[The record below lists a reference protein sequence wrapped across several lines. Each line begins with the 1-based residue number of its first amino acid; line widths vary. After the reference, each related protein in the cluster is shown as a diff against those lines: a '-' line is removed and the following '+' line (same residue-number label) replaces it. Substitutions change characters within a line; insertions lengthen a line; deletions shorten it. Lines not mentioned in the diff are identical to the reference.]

1 MPLDEAQLVD
11 NWQVGYCHSFDFS
24 SLNDAGEYYVKL
36 DSTHSHTFSLETQL
50 LFKRTFSDLLHYFK
64 CQRCSG
70 IYEESDKNAKVYGS
84 DETRDVSGGWY
95 DASGDVSKYLSHL
108 SYANYLN
115 PQQIPLVV
123 WSLVQ
128 SLEAIEHT
136 EFEQAFT
143 RLRLIEEA
151 KFGAD
156 FLIRM
161 QHESGF
167 FYMTLFDKW
176 SKDTEQRELCAYQTQ
191 DGHKGADYQAGFRQ
205 GGGMAIA
212 ALAATYRIS
221 QESKYLESAELGY
234 HHLKEYNLKYLDNG
248 EANIIDE
255 YCALLAC
262 IELFKASDK
271 QEYLAE
277 ARGWANA
284 LMARQQ
290 SDAKQQNFWSASPER
305 PYYHASDAGLP
316 VIALCHYLTV
326 ETDDALKQECQQAIQ
341 RAIAFELEIS
351 QEVANP
357 FAYPRQYVK
366 DVNSEKRSSFFIS
379 QNNESGY
386 WWQGENARLGSLSC
400 MGLLA
405 KPLLDDSLQSKTSGY
420 SSQCLNWI
428 LGANPFDICMLD
440 GHGRNNPD
448 YLPELG
454 FFNAKGGVCNG
465 ITAGFDDPNGI
476 TFKPEPQAEDMAQ
489 NWRWGEQWIPHAA
502 WFMLAVALTAK
513 EEAQ

>member
-36 DSTHSHTFSLETQL
+36 DSTHSHTFSLEPQL

-64 CQRCSG
+64 SQRCSG
-70 IYEESDKNAKVYGS
+70 IYEESDKNAKVYDS
-84 DETRDVSGGWY
+84 DKTRDVSGGWY

-176 SKDTEQRELCAYQTQ
+176 SKDTKQRELCAYQTQ

-221 QESKYLESAELGY
+221 QDPSYLKSAEL
-234 HHLKEYNLKYLDNG
+234 
-248 EANIIDE
+248 
-255 YCALLAC
+255 
-262 IELFKASDK
+262 
-271 QEYLAE
+271 
-277 ARGWANA
+277 
-284 LMARQQ
+284 
-290 SDAKQQNFWSASPER
+290 
-305 PYYHASDAGLP
+305 
-316 VIALCHYLTV
+316 
-326 ETDDALKQECQQAIQ
+326 
-341 RAIAFELEIS
+341 AIAI
-351 QEVANP
+351 
-357 FAYPRQYVK
+357 
-366 DVNSEKRSSFFIS
+366 
-379 QNNESGY
+379 
-386 WWQGENARLGSLSC
+386 
-400 MGLLA
+400 
-405 KPLLDDSLQSKTSGY
+405 
-420 SSQCLNWI
+420 
-428 LGANPFDICMLD
+428 
-440 GHGRNNPD
+440 
-448 YLPELG
+448 
-454 FFNAKGGVCNG
+454 
-465 ITAGFDDPNGI
+465 
-476 TFKPEPQAEDMAQ
+476 
-489 NWRWGEQWIPHAA
+489 
-502 WFMLAVALTAK
+502 
-513 EEAQ
+513 